1 MRAMGPYG
9 TALDFPQICRNQI
22 SLPGHT
28 PVKRQRTSCIRN
40 ATTLEA
46 PQKTQSL
53 GEATRPH
60 FPILHQDVN
69 GKPLIYLDN
78 SATSQKPDKVRQAM
92 DDYYGAA
99 GYNSNVHRGVHFM
112 SSKATA
118 AYEQARDI
126 VGRFIHARSSRE
138 IVFVKNATEGLNLI
152 ANTWGVKNI
161 KAGDEIIL
169 SVAEHHGNLV
179 PWQLLAAR
187 TGAVLRFVPL
197 TKDKTELDMAEFHK
211 LVNHK
216 TKLISLVHVSNAL
229 GTILSTQEVVEAAQ
243 KVGAKVLFDC
253 CQSVPC
259 RPTDVQQMGADWIV
273 GAGHKMCGPTG
284 SAFLWGKLEVLEQM
298 PPFLG
303 GGEMIQD
310 VYLDHSTYAEPPSRF
325 EAGTPGIAEA
335 IGLGAACDYLSDIG
349 MDKVHAY
356 EEELGGYLHQQLSSL
371 NNLTVYGPSPSRGRA
386 ALCSFNVKGLHATD
400 ISTLLDQEGVAVR
413 SGHHCTQPLHRA
425 LGIPASA
432 RASPYLYNTASEIDS
447 FIEAL
452 QSSIKFFTDMD
463 M

>member
-1 MRAMGPYG
+1 MCAMGPYG
-9 TALDFPQICRNQI
+9 TALDFRQI
-22 SLPGHT
+22 SQHQITSLGR
-28 PVKRQRTSCIRN
+28 KRPRSHRNNCIRN
-40 ATTLEA
+40 AATLEV
-46 PQKTQSL
+46 PQQTRSL
-53 GEATRPH
+53 GEITRPQ
-60 FPILHQDVN
+60 FPILHQEVN
-69 GKPLIYLDN
+69 
-78 SATSQKPDKVRQAM
+78 
-92 DDYYGAA
+92 
-99 GYNSNVHRGVHFM
+99 GYNSNVHRGVHHL

-118 AYEQARDI
+118 AYEEARDKI
-126 VGRFIHARSSRE
+126 AKFINARSSRE

-152 ANTWGVKNI
+152 ANTWGSKNI
-161 KAGDEIIL
+161 KEGDEIIL

-179 PWQLLAAR
+179 PWQMLAAR
-187 TGAVLRFVPL
+187 SGAVLRFVPL
-197 TKDKTELDMAEFHK
+197 TKDRSELDVAEFHK
-211 LVNHK
+211 LVNSK
-216 TKLISLVHVSNAL
+216 TKLVSLVHVSNAL
-229 GTILSTQEVVEAAQ
+229 GTILPTQEIAEAAQ
-243 KVGAKVLFDC
+243 RVGAKVLFDC

-259 RPTDVQQMGADWIV
+259 RPTDVQQLGADWIV

-298 PPFLG
+298 PPFQG

-335 IGLGAACDYLSDIG
+335 IGLGVACDYLTDIG
-349 MDKVHAY
+349 MENIHRY
-356 EEELGGYLHQQLSSL
+356 EEELGGYLYQQLSSL
-371 NNLTVYGPSPSRGRA
+371 NKLTIYGPRPNRGRA
-386 ALCSFNVKGLHATD
+386 ALCSFNVEGLHATD

-432 RASPYLYNTASEIDS
+432 RASPYLYNTQSEIDS
-447 FIEAL
+447 FIDAL

>member
-1 MRAMGPYG
+1 MPAMGPYG
-9 TALDFPQICRNQI
+9 TALDFRQI
-22 SLPGHT
+22 SQHQIISLGR
-28 PVKRQRTSCIRN
+28 KRSRSQRNSCIRN
-40 ATTLEA
+40 AATLEA
-46 PQKTQSL
+46 PQQTRSL
-53 GEATRPH
+53 GEITRPK
-60 FPILHQDVN
+60 FPILHQEVN

-78 SATSQKPDKVRQAM
+78 AATSQKPDQVRQAM
-92 DDYYGAA
+92 DNYYGAA
-99 GYNSNVHRGVHFM
+99 GYNSNVHRGVHHL

-118 AYEQARDI
+118 AYEQARDK
-126 VGRFIHARSSRE
+126 VANFINARSSRE

-152 ANTWGVKNI
+152 ANTWGTKNI
-161 KAGDEIIL
+161 KEGDEIIL

-187 TGAVLRFVPL
+187 SGAVLRFVPL
-197 TKDKTELDMAEFHK
+197 TQDKSELDMAEFHK
-211 LVNHK
+211 LVNSK
-216 TKLISLVHVSNAL
+216 TKLVSLVHVSNAL
-229 GTILSTQEVVEAAQ
+229 GTILPTQEIAEAAQ
-243 KVGAKVLFDC
+243 RVGAKVLFDC

-259 RPTDVQQMGADWIV
+259 RPTDVQQLGADWIV

-298 PPFLG
+298 PPFQG

-335 IGLGAACDYLSDIG
+335 IGLGVACDYLTGIG
-349 MDKVHAY
+349 MENIHRY
-356 EEELGGYLHQQLSSL
+356 EEELGGYLYQQLSSL
-371 NNLTVYGPSPSRGRA
+371 NKLTIYGPQPSRGRA
-386 ALCSFNVKGLHATD
+386 ALCSFNVEGLHATD

-432 RASPYLYNTASEIDS
+432 RASPYLYNTQSEIDS

>member
-1 MRAMGPYG
+1 MPAMGPYG
-9 TALDFPQICRNQI
+9 TALDFRQI
-22 SLPGHT
+22 SQHQITSLGR
-28 PVKRQRTSCIRN
+28 KRPRSQRNSCIRN
-40 ATTLEA
+40 AATLEA
-46 PQKTQSL
+46 PQQTRSL
-53 GEATRPH
+53 GEITRPQ
-60 FPILHQDVN
+60 FPILHQEVN

-78 SATSQKPDKVRQAM
+78 SATSQKPDQVRQAM
-92 DDYYGAA
+92 DNYYGAA
-99 GYNSNVHRGVHFM
+99 GYNSNVHR
-112 SSKATA
+112 
-118 AYEQARDI
+118 
-126 VGRFIHARSSRE
+126 
-138 IVFVKNATEGLNLI
+138 
-152 ANTWGVKNI
+152 ANTWGTKNI
-161 KAGDEIIL
+161 KEGDEIIL

-187 TGAVLRFVPL
+187 SGAVLRFVPL
-197 TKDKTELDMAEFHK
+197 TQDKSELDMAEFHK
-211 LVNHK
+211 LVNSK
-216 TKLISLVHVSNAL
+216 TKLVSLVHVSNAL
-229 GTILSTQEVVEAAQ
+229 GTILPTQEIAEAAQ

-259 RPTDVQQMGADWIV
+259 RPTDVQQLGADWIV

-298 PPFLG
+298 PPFQG

-335 IGLGAACDYLSDIG
+335 IGLGVACDYLTDIG
-349 MDKVHAY
+349 MENIHHY
-356 EEELGGYLHQQLSSL
+356 EEELGGYLYQQLSSL
-371 NNLTVYGPSPSRGRA
+371 NKLTIYGPKPSRGRA
-386 ALCSFNVKGLHATD
+386 ALCSFNVEGLHATD

-432 RASPYLYNTASEIDS
+432 RASPYLYNTQSEIDS

-452 QSSIKFFTDMD
+452 QSSIKFFTDVD